1 MDSLIIGIA
10 QEVPVLANLP
20 LQTGSK
26 SILEMMLWCF
36 TMTISTA
43 DKMEFPLKRE

>member
-10 QEVPVLANLP
+10 G
-20 LQTGSK
+20 GSGSGK
-26 SILEMMLWCF
+26 STFTNRIKEILEMMLWCF
-36 TMTISTA
+36 TMTITTA